1 MQNAPPLWRTG
12 LLAGLG
18 GLLLAASVA
27 WPVSVPGLAA
37 LSQGSSL
44 WWLQV
49 LALGLLCRS
58 LQNAATLRQ
67 AWWSG
72 WVFATGWLVATF
84 WWLVVAMHVYGGL
97 GAPLAVLATV
107 LLAAALAV
115 YYALAGLVYWHLSC
129 RHPRGAG
136 RVTTGSLLFAALWT
150 MAEMAR
156 GTWLTGFGW
165 GAVGYAHVDG
175 PLAFY
180 APWVGAYGLSALGA
194 WLAAVLAC
202 GWRVPGRQ
210 LGAALL
216 LVALPWVLA
225 VPDWTRSTGSLRVTL
240 LQGNVSQSNKF
251 DPATVDQSLRWYGQQ
266 IASAQGA
273 LVVTPETAIP
283 LLPADWPPGYLESLQ
298 AGLRAKNQSALI
310 GTPWGDARSGY
321 TNTTLGLGAGAPSG
335 YRYDKHHLVPFG
347 EFIPPLFHWFIDL
360 MQIPLGDFNRG
371 PLGAPS
377 FVAQGQR
384 LGPHICYEDLFGEE
398 LATRFTDP
406 AQAPTILVN
415 LSNLGWFGDT
425 VAVDQHATI
434 ARMRTLELQRP
445 IVRATN
451 TGLSAVIDHQGRITA
466 ALPRLQAGVLD
477 ASVQGRTG
485 TTPFAWWAGRLGL
498 WPLWI
503 VCGLVVAGSGVRRR
517 TGR

>member
-49 LALGLLCRS
+49 LALGSLCRS

-84 WWLVVAMHVYGGL
+84 WWLVVAMHVYGGM

-180 APWVGAYGLSALGA
+180 APWVGA
-194 WLAAVLAC
+194 
-202 GWRVPGRQ
+202 
-210 LGAALL
+210 
-216 LVALPWVLA
+216 
-225 VPDWTRSTGSLRVTL
+225 
-240 LQGNVSQSNKF
+240 
-251 DPATVDQSLRWYGQQ
+251 
-266 IASAQGA
+266 
-273 LVVTPETAIP
+273 
-283 LLPADWPPGYLESLQ
+283 
-298 AGLRAKNQSALI
+298 
-310 GTPWGDARSGY
+310 
-321 TNTTLGLGAGAPSG
+321 
-335 YRYDKHHLVPFG
+335 
-347 EFIPPLFHWFIDL
+347 
-360 MQIPLGDFNRG
+360 
-371 PLGAPS
+371 
-377 FVAQGQR
+377 
-384 LGPHICYEDLFGEE
+384 
-398 LATRFTDP
+398 
-406 AQAPTILVN
+406 
-415 LSNLGWFGDT
+415 
-425 VAVDQHATI
+425 
-434 ARMRTLELQRP
+434 
-445 IVRATN
+445 
-451 TGLSAVIDHQGRITA
+451 
-466 ALPRLQAGVLD
+466 
-477 ASVQGRTG
+477 
-485 TTPFAWWAGRLGL
+485 
-498 WPLWI
+498 
-503 VCGLVVAGSGVRRR
+503 
-517 TGR
+517 